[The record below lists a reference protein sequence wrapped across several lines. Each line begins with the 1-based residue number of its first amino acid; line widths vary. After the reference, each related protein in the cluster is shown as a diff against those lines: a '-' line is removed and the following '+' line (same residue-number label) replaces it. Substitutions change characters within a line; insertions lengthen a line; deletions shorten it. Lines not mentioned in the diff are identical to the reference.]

1 MLASNS
7 STSSLMNGYA
17 TFNKQQHN
25 NRATS
30 ASRSFSPMGSRG
42 RNNNNRS
49 SSHQPLKGSMG
60 YSRMN
65 VGNNNSGLPPMS
77 ANGGNS
83 NQPHTDND
91 QQRFAASHNPMSYY
105 SNDYT
110 DSSRHNNALKK
121 QNMFKRTTSAPT
133 HGIKSSTR
141 GGIIQLNGNHKGSKR
156 NNKRSQ
162 SNYGRQRSANN
173 GKSLLF
179 ANGAHMTGKQQQ
191 AKRNGNNNSIKQ
203 QYPQFRTAN
212 PNNYGNVANGNSASA
227 SALLANYSSVSDI
240 NNSNSN
246 SVSTSGRPPSA
257 SILHDKKKMNNNGM
271 IGGMSF
277 EERQRVNNRRPNTA
291 PTAPSPTKDE
301 NKDLKRENARL
312 HQEMASMRDSF
323 FRKMRGGKR
332 FVSGGGFRTGGF
344 PQHEQKSDRKKN
356 DNEKNLKST
365 IRALH
370 AERKRLEEELS
381 NAKLQIRRLNEQVR
395 ICQANVKN
403 SDGEVKRLLEI
414 LKLKEND
421 IENFKQNLDEIR
433 EQAIAFEKQCKQQSD
448 EIYQLKEA
456 LKAMENGQPSPIKI
470 KEVVP
475 DPETLN
481 KLAAAEEE
489 LASLKKQLN
498 DFSTKQEELKKDL
511 ANEKKMSER
520 KDKKLDD
527 LSKIK
532 KVLEKQAKE
541 MYKTIETQKTVV
553 AEKEIQVI
561 ELTRWKTEHITIVE
575 QKDNE
580 IGKLKK
586 DLKELQKEFD
596 LHKEQSRGAHGSMQ
610 QALEEEIDRLKKQHA
625 DLSMML
631 EKEKAERV
639 KAHDGKVMAE
649 GRCKDFRKELEA
661 EKEAHNNTK
670 VELAAANEEIDR
682 LRAELNALQKQLN
695 QLKNQLNSND
705 SKNKDWVMK
714 MEKYKEL
721 IQKMKDEISDS
732 NRKLRNA
739 ESALSREKVQHDA
752 TKRDLKETI
761 DEKKQLLSQIE
772 DLKQQLNDANRAL
785 SGMEEAIKNARRE
798 AKKEA
803 MEKTL
808 QSMVRLCVVA
818 PTVNVHFNQQQ
829 TSCKAPMPSNRI
841 KSIIQNEVL
850 PNFTSLFLQMEEGV
864 AQNGSRLDK
873 WLEEMLAEM
882 QTSIQ
887 AHLHDV
893 FSGDSG
899 NIDGTTSNTPSR
911 PSSRQSRS
919 RPSSRSGY

>member
-1 MLASNS
+1 MLVSNT
-7 STSSLMNGYA
+7 STTSLMNGYGGVSSL
-17 TFNKQQHN
+17 TQKRQQH
-25 NRATS
+25 RATS
-30 ASRSFSPMGSRG
+30 ASRSYSGVGIVRNSNSRP
-42 RNNNNRS
+42 S
-49 SSHQPLKGSMG
+49 LHQPLKGSMG

-65 VGNNNSGLPPMS
+65 TNNNSSGLPPM
-77 ANGGNS
+77 GGSTSSNS
-83 NQPHTDND
+83 NNNSSSNSFEPHTDND

-110 DSSRHNNALKK
+110 DSTHHNNALKK

-133 HGIKSSTR
+133 HGVKVSSR
-141 GGIIQLNGNHKGSKR
+141 GGIIPLSNKR
-156 NNKRSQ
+156 NSRRSQ
-162 SNYGRQRSANN
+162 SNNKFTKQRTANT
-173 GKSLLF
+173 GKNLLF
-179 ANGAHMTGKQQQ
+179 ANGAHMGGIQQHQQQ
-191 AKRNGNNNSIKQ
+191 HKTRKTGNNNIKQ
-203 QYPQFRTAN
+203 QYSHFRTAN
-212 PNNYGNVANGNSASA
+212 ANSTSASA
-227 SALLANYSSVSDI
+227 FLANSSAMDAM
-240 NNSNSN
+240 
-246 SVSTSGRPPSA
+246 STSNTVAGRPPSA
-257 SILHDKKKMNNNGM
+257 SILHEKTNLNNGG
-271 IGGMSF
+271 IAGGMTF

-301 NKDLKRENARL
+301 TKDLKRENARL

-344 PQHEQKSDRKKN
+344 PQHEQSDRKKN
-356 DNEKNLKST
+356 DSEKNLKST

-395 ICQANVKN
+395 ICQANTKK
-403 SDGEVKRLLEI
+403 SDDEVKRLIEI
-414 LKLKEND
+414 LKLKESD
-421 IENFKQNLDEIR
+421 IENFKQNLSEIRKQAINFENQCKEQKDEI
-433 EQAIAFEKQCKQQSD
+433 F
-448 EIYQLKEA
+448 QLKEA
-456 LKAMENGQPSPIKI
+456 LNAMENGQVSPIKI
-470 KEVVP
+470 REVVP

-481 KLAAAEEE
+481 ELAAV
-489 LASLKKQLN
+489 K
-498 DFSTKQEELKKDL
+498 EELKAVKKEFGEAL
-511 ANEKKMSER
+511 SHKKELKQALNNEKKMSER

-541 MYKTIETQKTVV
+541 MHKTIESQKAEV
-553 AEKEIQVI
+553 AEKDVQII
-561 ELTRWKTEHITIVE
+561 ELNRWKTEYITIAE
-575 QKDNE
+575 KKDNE
-580 IGKLKK
+580 IEKLKQQIK
-586 DLKELQKEFD
+586 DLQREYD
-596 LHKEQSRGAHGSMQ
+596 LHKQQSLGKHGSMQ
-610 QALEEEIDRLKKQHA
+610 EALEKEIEKLKKQYA
-625 DLSMML
+625 DVTSML
-631 EKEKAERV
+631 EKEKCDRI
-639 KAHDGKVMAE
+639 KAQDGRKMAE
-649 GRCKDFRKELEA
+649 DKCKDFRRELEA
-661 EKEAHNNTK
+661 AKEAHNYTK
-670 VELAAANEEIDR
+670 EKLAAANKEIDSV
-682 LRAELNALQKQLN
+682 RAELNDLQN
-695 QLKNQLNSND
+695 QLKLLQKQLNSND
-705 SKNKDWVMK
+705 SKNLEWITKV
-714 MEKYKEL
+714 EKYKQL
-721 IQKMKDEISDS
+721 IQKLKDEMSDV

-761 DEKKQLLSQIE
+761 DEKKQLLIQIE
-772 DLKQQLNDANRAL
+772 DLKQQLNDANKVL
-785 SGMEEAIKNARRE
+785 SGMEDAIKKARRE

-899 NIDGTTSNTPSR
+899 NGGANTPSSR
-911 PSSRQSRS
+911 PSSRQQPRS